1 MNPMEIMQIFNQLKS
16 NPNPVVLM
24 QPMYGNHTML
34 QQSFIMAKGKNPT
47 ELQQTLINLA
57 QTKGINPEVLNNF
70 MSQFGFK
77 F

>member
-1 MNPMEIMQIFNQLKS
+1 MNPMEIMQVFNQLKS
-16 NPNPVVLM
+16 NPNPMVLM
-24 QPMYGNHTML
+24 QQMYGNNPMF
-34 QQSFIMAKGKNPT
+34 QQALNMAKGKSPV

-77 F
+77 I

>member
-16 NPNPVVLM
+16 NPNPMVLM
-24 QPMYGNHTML
+24 QQMYGNNPMF
-34 QQSFIMAKGKNPT
+34 QQALNMAKGKSPA
-47 ELQQTLINLA
+47 ELQ
-57 QTKGINPEVLNNF
+57 VLNNF

>member
-1 MNPMEIMQIFNQLKS
+1 
-16 NPNPVVLM
+16 
-24 QPMYGNHTML
+24 MYGNNPMF
-34 QQSFIMAKGKNPT
+34 QQALNMAKGKSPV